1 MTDASDLARLPVGA
15 RVQQPLLVLEVDQR
29 DAASGPFTTLTLGNA
44 WGRMPTAPFWSEAQ
58 HLVAGV
64 VRGDVVQVVGEVSVY
79 GQKRQLKISSL
90 RVVPRESVEW
100 GALLPSVG
108 DVAPY
113 WERLD
118 RMRAEMAGPRLR
130 ATLDLFYAD
139 PDFRRRYE
147 RCPAAPVGHHAQ
159 LGGLLKH
166 TWEVAHLGRAIAK
179 VYRRA
184 DPDVVVAGALLHDI
198 GKLEAY
204 RWEGLFET
212 TEAGSLVGH
221 VALGL
226 MWFDRVVRATL
237 PAPCTE
243 RERLLLT
250 HLIASH
256 HGRLEHGATAPPM
269 TLEAEILH
277 FADNTSA
284 KAESMS
290 EALGNPELFA
300 GEALV
305 STRGVW
311 TIDGRKAYRG
321 QVDWGRED
329 R

>member
-1 MTDASDLARLPVGA
+1 VS
-15 RVQQPLLVLEVDQR
+15 
-29 DAASGPFTTLTLGNA
+29 
-44 WGRMPTAPFWSEAQ
+44 WGE
-58 HLVAGV
+58 
-64 VRGDVVQVVGEVSVY
+64 
-79 GQKRQLKISSL
+79 
-90 RVVPRESVEW
+90 
-100 GALLPSVG
+100 LLPSVG
-108 DVAPY
+108 DVTPY

-118 RMRAEMAGPRLR
+118 RMRADLAGPRLR
-130 ATLDLFYAD
+130 ATLDLFYGD
-139 PDFRRRYE
+139 DDFRRRYE

-166 TWEVAHLGRAIAK
+166 TWEVAHLGRATAK

-184 DPDVVVAGALLHDI
+184 DPDLVVAGALLHDI

-204 RWEGLFET
+204 RWDGVFET

-226 MWFDRVVRATL
+226 MWFDRVVRGAS
-237 PAPCTE
+237 PPPCTE

-290 EALGNPELFA
+290 DALASGELFA
-300 GEALV
+300 GDALLT
-305 STRGVW
+305 TRGVW

-321 QVDWGRED
+321 QADWGRGD
-329 R
+329 G

>member
-1 MTDASDLARLPVGA
+1 
-15 RVQQPLLVLEVDQR
+15 
-29 DAASGPFTTLTLGNA
+29 
-44 WGRMPTAPFWSEAQ
+44 
-58 HLVAGV
+58 
-64 VRGDVVQVVGEVSVY
+64 VGEVSVY
-79 GQKRQLKISSL
+79 GQKRQLKVSSL
-90 RVVPRESVEW
+90 RVVPRDTVEW

-113 WERLD
+113 WERID
-118 RMRAEMAGPRLR
+118 RMRAEIAGPRLR

-147 RCPAAPVGHHAQ
+147 RCPAAPMGHHAQ

-212 TEAGSLVGH
+212 TEAGYLIGH

-226 MWFDRVVRATL
+226 MWFDRMVRAAE
-237 PAPCTE
+237 PRPCTE
-243 RERLLLT
+243 RERQVLA

-290 EALGNPELFA
+290 EALANQDLFA

-305 STRGVW
+305 STRGIW
-311 TIDGRKAYRG
+311 TIDGRRAWRG
-321 QVDWGRED
+321 QAEWGKGEG
-329 R
+329 